1 MPVVQT
7 AVLSAARACEQLE
20 SQNTPCCILH
30 SGCIP
35 RPAEFLLIHR
45 EKVEDTQL
53 SFRMSQDDKD
63 TTPAAGTLSAAQ
75 LQSHHKMEPKTLGAI
90 QIIIGALILCLSAS
104 VLQIHEVHFTEDV
117 ALFLVVVVQVTLS
130 GSVLVHSGRKPSL
143 FWVKCVLVLHLI
155 SAALTTGA
163 LGLMSKHLPYRQD
176 SYHCEH
182 CRRLELHA
190 VQHCFRK
197 CTGLIEQ
204 KCKLLIDGILGTLVI
219 FLVLELLICITAMLF
234 GLSVLAAGGN
244 QTSTQRPEYPQTRPP
259 PAPVMQA
266 VPTPQVEAEPSQVA
280 VIVTEPD
287 SEQIEEIATPPTEPQ
302 VEPIEAVAMET

>member
-1 MPVVQT
+1 M
-7 AVLSAARACEQLE
+7 A
-20 SQNTPCCILH
+20 QN
-30 SGCIP
+30 
-35 RPAEFLLIHR
+35 
-45 EKVEDTQL
+45 
-53 SFRMSQDDKD
+53 DKD
-63 TTPAAGTLSAAQ
+63 PMPAAGNLSEGQ
-75 LQSHHKMEPKTLGAI
+75 LQSLRKMEPKTLGAI

-104 VLQIHEVHFTEDV
+104 VLQIHEVHFTGDV
-117 ALFLVVVVQVTLS
+117 ALFLIVVIQVTLS

-155 SAALTTGA
+155 SAAFATAA

-234 GLSVLAAGGN
+234 GLSVLAAGGT
-244 QTSTQRPEYPQTRPP
+244 QAPSQRPVYPQTRPP
-259 PAPVMQA
+259 PVPAVQA
-266 VPTPQVEAEPSQVA
+266 VQAAPAAAEPSQQVA
-280 VIVTEPD
+280 VVVTEPD
-287 SEQIEEIATPPTEPQ
+287 SELVEDLSSPPTEPQ
-302 VEPIEAVAMET
+302 VEPIEVETTEP

>member
-1 MPVVQT
+1 MG
-7 AVLSAARACEQLE
+7 
-20 SQNTPCCILH
+20 I
-30 SGCIP
+30 
-35 RPAEFLLIHR
+35 
-45 EKVEDTQL
+45 D
-53 SFRMSQDDKD
+53 SQDPLPP
-63 TTPAAGTLSAAQ
+63 TGNLNHGQVESY
-75 LQSHHKMEPKTLGAI
+75 HKMEPKTLGAI

-117 ALFLVVVVQVTLS
+117 FLFLIVVIQVTLS

-143 FWVKCVLVLHLI
+143 FWIKCSLVLHLI
-155 SAALTTGA
+155 SAAFATAA

-182 CRRLELHA
+182 CRRLEQHA

-234 GLSVLAAGGN
+234 GLSVLSAGGS
-244 QTSTQRPEYPQTRPP
+244 QSAGQRPVYPHSQP
-259 PAPVMQA
+259 PAAPVHITQAPAAPTSLPVVAA
-266 VPTPQVEAEPSQVA
+266 VPHSGPQQVA
-280 VIVTEPD
+280 VVVTEPE
-287 SEQIEEIATPPTEPQ
+287 SEQVEDDLSTPLTEPQ
-302 VEPIEAVAMET
+302 VVPIEILSADEEP